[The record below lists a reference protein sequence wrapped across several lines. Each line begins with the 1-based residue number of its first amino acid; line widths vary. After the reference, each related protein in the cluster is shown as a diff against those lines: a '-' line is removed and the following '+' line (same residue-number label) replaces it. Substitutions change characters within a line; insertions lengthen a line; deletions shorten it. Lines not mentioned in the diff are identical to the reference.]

1 MFLGVCLHWTGPQP
15 PAPGGWGSLA
25 FQIAA
30 LNGVAGSSPA
40 VRAFEIRG
48 MAQKLGDFL
57 KDETATAAI
66 EYGLVAA
73 GLAVLLTTGVRPAN
87 SSPACPTC
95 GLPMRFVATIPKF
108 NLYPELRA
116 YKCRKCEET
125 ALEEW
130 GQGKRGCTSRR
141 QPLLPRFFLAR
152 FAAQFLGMQSEI
164 QCAERDLMIMPLL
177 TDHFKQYKAALIA
190 GYDIACGVRH
200 FFAWFASD
208 IIRQGRSVIQI
219 CRQACHRGLHRAVAA
234 APFWFSIITNL
245 FMEAY
250 RNLFMAITFPIRLV
264 ARILIAMLPQV

>member
-1 MFLGVCLHWTGPQP
+1 
-15 PAPGGWGSLA
+15 
-25 FQIAA
+25 
-30 LNGVAGSSPA
+30 
-40 VRAFEIRG
+40 

-73 GLAVLLTTGVRPAN
+73 GLAVLLITGVRPAN
-87 SSPACPTC
+87 SSPTCPTC

-108 NLYPELRA
+108 SLNPELRA

-130 GQGKRGCTSRR
+130 GQGKCGCTSQR
-141 QPLLPRFFLAR
+141 QPLLLRFFLTP
-152 FAAQFLGMQSEI
+152 FAAQFLGTQSEI
-164 QCAERDLMIMPLL
+164 QCAERDLMIMALL
-177 TDHFKQYKAALIA
+177 TDHFKHCKAALIA
-190 GYDIACGVRH
+190 GYDIACGVRY

-208 IIRQGRSVIQI
+208 IIRQCRSVFQI
-219 CRQACHRGLHRAVAA
+219 CRQVCHRGLHQAVAA
-234 APFWFSIITNL
+234 ASFWFSIITNL